1 MPRTIGGMR
10 RFDPTPRIRGLVRSY
25 RGRHGRR
32 ARVLAAL
39 LEGDDDNAAAEV
51 TVHPS
56 QVRLPRTVIYAAA
69 RSRGLEPVG
78 GAAALAQRGPWIDPM
93 RFVRPSEG
101 SAG

>member
-1 MPRTIGGMR
+1 MR

-69 RSRGLEPVG
+69 RSRGLEPAG
-78 GAAALAQRGPWIDPM
+78 GAAALAQRGPWIEPM
-93 RFVRPSEG
+93 RFARPAEG

>member
-1 MPRTIGGMR
+1 M
-10 RFDPTPRIRGLVRSY
+10 RSY

-32 ARVLAAL
+32 ARVLAVL

-78 GAAALAQRGPWIDPM
+78 GVAALAQRGPWIEPM
-93 RFVRPSEG
+93 RFARPAG
-101 SAG
+101 RSAG